1 MLLGAGAEVNLPT
14 WEGVTPLQLASRRG
28 DLALARLLLHWGAST
43 GTSSLP
49 ITSLNLT
56 PTMTYSELEEE
67 EKKEKLVA
75 KQKEEEMKSLQEKEV
90 SNKKGDK
97 VVKEKE
103 LKSEVNVNKEK
114 EVTKKR
120 GGRVN
125 KGREATRRKEEMMA
139 EEKLE
144 EEKEEQERDTGV
156 LDRMVMRAGC
166 EVCGERGATLREVEG
181 LLVCLPCTKQQ
192 QTSYSTVSSTPS
204 SSSDSTT
211 KPNRRAKKPT
221 EN

>member
-1 MLLGAGAEVNLPT
+1 
-14 WEGVTPLQLASRRG
+14 
-28 DLALARLLLHWGAST
+28 
-43 GTSSLP
+43 
-49 ITSLNLT
+49 
-56 PTMTYSELEEE
+56 
-67 EKKEKLVA
+67 
-75 KQKEEEMKSLQEKEV
+75 MKSLQEKEV

-144 EEKEEQERDTGV
+144 EEEKEEQERDTGV

-204 SSSDSTT
+204 SSGDSTT
-211 KPNRRAKKPT
+211 KPTRRAKKPT